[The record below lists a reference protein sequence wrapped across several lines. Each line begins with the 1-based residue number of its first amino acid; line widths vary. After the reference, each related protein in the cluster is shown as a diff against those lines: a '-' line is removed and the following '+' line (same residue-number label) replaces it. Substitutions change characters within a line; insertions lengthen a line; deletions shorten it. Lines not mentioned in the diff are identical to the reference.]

1 MLALDNLLYGSKGLN
16 LMLTKVRIAPAAP
29 QSGYIILE
37 RNLAAHGFTKVKANT
52 NLMLTDVN
60 IAL

>member
-1 MLALDNLLYGSKGLN
+1 
-16 LMLTKVRIAPAAP
+16 MLTKVKIEPAAP
-29 QSGYIILE
+29 QSGHIVLE
-37 RNLAAHGFTKVKANT
+37 RNLAAYGFTKVKANT